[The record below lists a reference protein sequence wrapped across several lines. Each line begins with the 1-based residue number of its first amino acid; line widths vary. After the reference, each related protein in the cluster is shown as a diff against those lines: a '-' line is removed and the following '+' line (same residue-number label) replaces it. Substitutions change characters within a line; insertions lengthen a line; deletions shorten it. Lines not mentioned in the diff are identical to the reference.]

1 MIVDSRERTFLSLEH
16 EEPDRVP
23 VDCWFSSGMKT
34 KLGNCLNMSY
44 EQFLDQNDVDLRY
57 IQGPRYIGPQLTGS
71 DNSSEID
78 IWGVPR
84 RQVRMHLQDETG
96 EYTESYKE
104 VIRSPLHHADSEE
117 EILEYHHW
125 PSADW
130 FDYSVIEE
138 QCRKVR
144 DSGRIVVFMGDRLN
158 RLAQLK
164 PALYLRGSEQVFVDL
179 AINAEIARALFKRIK
194 AFYLEYGRRILE
206 AAKGKIDILCTGD
219 DFGAQNGTL
228 ISLSMWI
235 DFLKEGFEEYI
246 KLGKAYGAYVM
257 HHSCGSV
264 YSLIPAMINSNLD
277 ILQSLQ
283 PEVADMNPKT
293 LKDEF
298 GDKLS
303 FQGGVSIQK
312 VLPHGT
318 PADVR
323 EHVKTLLEIMAPD
336 GGYIAS
342 TSHNIQADT
351 PLSNLE
357 ALFGAYRKF
366 GWYR

>member
-16 EEPDRVP
+16 QEPDRVP

-34 KLGNCLNMSY
+34 KLENCRNMPY

-57 IQGPRYIGPQLTGS
+57 IQGPRYIGPQLIGS
-71 DNSSEID
+71 DNASETD

-84 RQVRMHLQDETG
+84 RQVRIHLQDETG
-96 EYTESYKE
+96 DYIESYKE
-104 VIRSPLHHADSEE
+104 VIGSPLQHAHSVE
-117 EILEYHHW
+117 EIFEYHHW

-158 RLAQLK
+158 RFAQLK
-164 PALYLRGSEQVFVDL
+164 PALYLRGFEQVFVDL
-179 AINAEIARALFKRIK
+179 SINAEIARALFQRIK

-206 AAKGKIDILCTGD
+206 SAQGKIDILCTGD
-219 DFGAQNGTL
+219 DFGAQNGPL

-235 DFLKEGFEEYI
+235 DFLKEGFEEYV

-318 PADVR
+318 PAEVR
-323 EHVKTLLEIMAPD
+323 EHVRTLLEIMAPG

-351 PLSNLE
+351 PLPNLE
-357 ALFGAYRKF
+357 AMFAAYREF